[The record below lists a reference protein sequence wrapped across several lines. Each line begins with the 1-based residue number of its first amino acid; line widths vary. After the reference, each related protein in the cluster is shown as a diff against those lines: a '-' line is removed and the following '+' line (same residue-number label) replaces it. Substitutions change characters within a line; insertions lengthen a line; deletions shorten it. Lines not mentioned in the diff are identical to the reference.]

1 MTFSTQ
7 FVENAESAYSF
18 VQQTVIWNGET
29 FTNALMEKF
38 SLSFSQL
45 TGDDTA
51 LKIKVNEEIP
61 DNLDFGDTI
70 ESFLGNIEIP
80 LDKLA
85 EQYHTTVEKVRDI
98 FSNKMGDWQNDSSY
112 QEWYA
117 GLEKFLSSKH
127 PDWNTFSLSEFTFEY
142 ESDFTTTN
150 IDQIIDDVLAGII
163 KYDTSLNQ

>member
-1 MTFSTQ
+1 MTFATQ

-29 FTNALMEKF
+29 YTNALMEKF
-38 SLSFSQL
+38 ALSFSQL
-45 TGDDTA
+45 TSNDTA

-61 DNLDFGDTI
+61 DNLDFGEII

-85 EQYHTTVEKVRDI
+85 EQYRTTVEKVRDI
-98 FSNKMGDWQNDSSY
+98 FCNKMGYWLNDDY
-112 QEWYA
+112 NQEWYDEV
-117 GLEKFLSSKH
+117 GKLLSTKH
-127 PDWNTFSLSEFTFEY
+127 PNWNTFSFYELTFKY
-142 ESDFTTTN
+142 DSDFTTTN

-163 KYDTSLNQ
+163 EYETSLNQ

>member
-1 MTFSTQ
+1 MTFATKFLEDAKSVYAFT
-7 FVENAESAYSF
+7 
-18 VQQTVIWNGET
+18 QQTVIWNGVT
-29 FTNALMEKF
+29 YTNALMEKF

-70 ESFLGNIEIP
+70 KSFLGDIEIP

-85 EQYHTTVEKVRDI
+85 EQYHTTIEKVRDI
-98 FSNKMGDWQNDSSY
+98 FGNKIGDWKNDSFY

-117 GLEKFLSSKH
+117 GVEKLLSSKH
-127 PDWNTFSLSEFTFEY
+127 PNWNAFSLSELTFEY

-163 KYDTSLNQ
+163 EYDTSLNK